1 MDMGNY
7 ISEQLAM
14 FARAIL
20 LGGSLGLVYDLFG
33 AVRTLG
39 GRFWGGLLDVIY
51 CALAVSSLFLFV
63 MAGDGEMR
71 IFVLAGALGGAVL
84 FFCLLSRPLRPLWA
98 FWLKILLSPLRAAA
112 GLAKKLVGFARK
124 WQKALSFLPGM
135 GYNGQYTPRD
145 TEPEPEAGGREMD
158 GEEVRKDRKETSRQG
173 GGAPERPG
181 KAPQQ

>member
-14 FARAIL
+14 FLRAIL

-33 AVRTLG
+33 AVRSLG
-39 GRFWGGLLDVIY
+39 GRIWGGLLDVLY

-63 MAGDGEMR
+63 MAGGGEMR

-98 FWLKILLSPLRAAA
+98 FWLEILLSPLRAAA
-112 GLAKKLVGFARK
+112 GLVKKLLQFTRK
-124 WQKALSFLPGM
+124 WQKVLSFFPPVR
-135 GYNGQYTPRD
+135 YNEKYTPRD
-145 TEPEPEAGGREMD
+145 GDPEAGVGGRD
-158 GEEVRKDRKETSRQG
+158 LNGEEDRKEASRQG
-173 GGAPERPG
+173 GTAAAGPEE
-181 KAPQQ
+181 ASQQ

>member
-1 MDMGNY
+1 MGMGNY

-112 GLAKKLVGFARK
+112 GGVKKLMGFARK

-135 GYNGQYTPRD
+135 GYNEKYAPRD
-145 TEPEPEAGGREMD
+145 REPEPEAGGREMD
-158 GEEVRKDRKETSRQG
+158 GEEVRKEKSRQG
-173 GGAPERPG
+173 GGAPGRPE
-181 KAPQQ
+181 KASQQ